1 MFPLGS
7 VIYPYSAVPLRVF
20 EPRYLALLDNVSMDS
35 GEFGSVLIER
45 GFEVGG
51 GDERFAIGTRL
62 RIVGS
67 SDLEEG
73 HKAIVVA
80 GTERIRILE
89 WLADDP
95 HPWAMVEPI
104 PDVAERFDLTELI
117 DTVSARLRTVMA
129 LASELGADT
138 SDLDLTVADDP
149 VAASFQL
156 AALTPV
162 TPLDS
167 YEMLAA
173 ASIDER
179 LELTA
184 GFLADRI
191 DMIRAELA
199 GGGA

>member
-20 EPRYLALLDNVSMDS
+20 EPRYLALLDTVSMDS

-67 SDLEEG
+67 SDLEDG

-89 WLADDP
+89 WLPDDP
-95 HPWAMVEPI
+95 HPWALVEPI